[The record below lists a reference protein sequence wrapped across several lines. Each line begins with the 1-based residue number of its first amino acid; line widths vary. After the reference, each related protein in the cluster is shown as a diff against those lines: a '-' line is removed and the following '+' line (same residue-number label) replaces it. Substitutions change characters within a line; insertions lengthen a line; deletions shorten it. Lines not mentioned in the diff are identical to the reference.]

1 MTTPNKVRRLLS
13 EANPVPD
20 SLMVHDDAASE
31 ALFASITEK
40 GRSVGRASRGSLAP
54 QKRLRYHRAIP
65 ILAGAA
71 VVAILVAVPVL
82 LLPLSG
88 DAPIGVEAAPVT
100 ADVSAP
106 TLVPDVEPTVTPPP
120 VSGPAPDDAPQ
131 SVEPVIESAI
141 VSATNSATVS
151 QPVGETNVTP
161 LSDVDAE
168 WVETRLTSPDPR
180 IDEWFGYSVAV
191 DGDRIVV
198 GAPFRTG
205 KVEYAGAVFVFESDG
220 KGGWIDTKLTASD
233 GSNGGQFGMSVAVD
247 GDRIAVGAPFDVEGA
262 QGGQGSVYVFDR
274 GDDGHWLET
283 KLTASDGGGGD
294 VFGSSVAVDGDRVV
308 VGAGGQND
316 DTGAVYVFESD
327 DSGGW
332 TGTKLIASDG
342 APRTYFGLM
351 ADRARG
357 IPVAADDGRIAV
369 GSRSSSAD
377 AKVYVY
383 EPDGSGG
390 WTETK
395 LAEFGFGVDIEGDRI
410 VVSDESAVHIFEPDG
425 SGGWIETKVMISDR
439 TAESPVLRMTQS
451 YGLPVAAADGRV
463 VFAAFPINT
472 DSVSTA
478 FGSVD
483 PAEQSGPVFV
493 FGPEGDN
500 EWTQTNLNVSTHNP
514 ILGFVFAVAADGD
527 RVVVGAPGANG
538 AAYVYEHT
546 TR

>member
-1 MTTPNKVRRLLS
+1 
-13 EANPVPD
+13 
-20 SLMVHDDAASE
+20 
-31 ALFASITEK
+31 
-40 GRSVGRASRGSLAP
+40 
-54 QKRLRYHRAIP
+54 
-65 ILAGAA
+65 
-71 VVAILVAVPVL
+71 
-82 LLPLSG
+82 
-88 DAPIGVEAAPVT
+88 
-100 ADVSAP
+100 
-106 TLVPDVEPTVTPPP
+106 
-120 VSGPAPDDAPQ
+120 
-131 SVEPVIESAI
+131 
-141 VSATNSATVS
+141 
-151 QPVGETNVTP
+151 
-161 LSDVDAE
+161 
-168 WVETRLTSPDPR
+168 
-180 IDEWFGYSVAV
+180 
-191 DGDRIVV
+191 
-198 GAPFRTG
+198 
-205 KVEYAGAVFVFESDG
+205 
-220 KGGWIDTKLTASD
+220 
-233 GSNGGQFGMSVAVD
+233 MSVAVD
-247 GDRIAVGAPFDVEGA
+247 GDRIAVGAPFDLDD
-262 QGGQGSVYVFDR
+262 QGSVYVFDR
-274 GDDGHWLET
+274 DDNGQWLET
-283 KLTASDGGGGD
+283 KLTASDGGRGD

-327 DSGGW
+327 DSRGW